1 MKTHEEMLESVLRR
15 RDEYEIKK
23 YKRNKALISATAGV
37 CSLAIVIFGVTLYSR
52 SNAPGKSQETAPA
65 MNMADALSDGI
76 HETLIDDVIIETN
89 TSESNNTEGEKA
101 TQAIMIEETTSV
113 ITATTKPVKT
123 NTANTE
129 TATAKPE
136 SADEIKAEAGDRD
149 AALPYISGVNIALK
163 GETITDAE
171 LKAYI
176 KKNAEYMVAS
186 VAFDLGKGEYRVCT
200 KGYRPLTVSTK
211 DGLFI
216 NTGFVDCPITKDGK
230 IVAVVTV
237 YKDNGVLY
245 DSVAYGGRGFAT
257 IQRAFD
263 ENPDEDLVFI
273 YVNEVPE
280 VIITKENKM
289 YFIPSAIGFNKK
301 YDYYTLYK
309 AEANTFSKNDLDNN
323 YISVTV

>member
-1 MKTHEEMLESVLRR
+1 MKTHEEMFESVLRR

-23 YKRNKALISATAGV
+23 YKRNKALISAAAGV
-37 CSLAIVIFGVTLYSR
+37 CSLAIVICGVTLYSR
-52 SNAPGKSQETAPA
+52 NNAPGKSQETAPA
-65 MNMADALSDGI
+65 INMTEIKPDGMY
-76 HETLIDDVIIETN
+76 ETFVEDETKETN
-89 TSESNNTEGEKA
+89 TIAENYVIDETA
-101 TQAIMIEETTSV
+101 TQAVIIEETTSV

-123 NTANTE
+123 NTANAE
-129 TATAKPE
+129 TAKPE
-136 SADEIKAEAGDRD
+136 SADEMKAEAGDRD

-200 KGYRPLTVSTK
+200 KGYRPLTVSAQ

-245 DSVAYGGRGFAT
+245 DSVAYGGNGFAT

-289 YFIPSAIGFNKK
+289 YFIPSSVGFNKN

-309 AEANTFSKNDLDNN
+309 TEANTFSKGDLDNN

>member
-1 MKTHEEMLESVLRR
+1 MKTHEEMFESVLRR

-23 YKRNKALISATAGV
+23 YKRNKALISAAAGV
-37 CSLAIVIFGVTLYSR
+37 CSLAIVICGVTLYSR
-52 SNAPGKSQETAPA
+52 NSAPGKSQETAPA
-65 MNMADALSDGI
+65 INMADGLSDGI
-76 HETLIDDVIIETN
+76 PETLIDNVIIESN
-89 TSESNNTEGEKA
+89 TSDKSNVVDETV
-101 TQAIMIEETTSV
+101 TQAVIIEETTSV

-123 NTANTE
+123 NTANAE

-136 SADEIKAEAGDRD
+136 SADEMKAEAGDRD
-149 AALPYISGVNIALK
+149 TAMPYMSGVNIALK

-200 KGYRPLTVSTK
+200 KGYRPLTVSAK

-237 YKDNGVLY
+237 YKDNGVIY
-245 DSVAYGGRGFAT
+245 DSVAYGGNGFAT

-289 YFIPSAIGFNKK
+289 YFIPSSVGFNKN

-309 AEANTFSKNDLDNN
+309 TEANTFSKNDLDNN

>member
-1 MKTHEEMLESVLRR
+1 MKTHEEMFESVLKR

-23 YKRNKALISATAGV
+23 YKRNKALISAAAGV

-52 SNAPGKSQETAPA
+52 NNAPSKTQETAPA
-65 MNMADALSDGI
+65 MNMADGKADGI
-76 HETLIDDVIIETN
+76 PETLIDVVTVETN
-89 TSESNNTEGEKA
+89 TSYADNTNAETVTEVFVV
-101 TQAIMIEETTSV
+101 EETTSV

-123 NTANTE
+123 NTANAE
-129 TATAKPE
+129 TATSKPE
-136 SADEIKAEAGDRD
+136 SADEMKAEAGDRD
-149 AALPYISGVNIALK
+149 AALPYISGINIALK

-176 KKNAEYMVAS
+176 KKNAEFMVAS

-200 KGYRPLTVSTK
+200 KGYSPLTVSTK
-211 DGLFI
+211 EGLFI

-237 YKDNGVLY
+237 YKNNGVLY

-257 IQRAFD
+257 IQRAFE

-289 YFIPSAIGFNKK
+289 YFIPSAIGFNKN